1 MRFTWNV
8 SRAVC
13 LLIAIRLWKALPCL
27 LSPPTLPSSAQLR
40 PTFKRRVVKGDYKA
54 TRVILQPYKVKSSA
68 SDRRLRFLTWLLQAI
83 LHGAWPYLR
92 AVVYITGVC
101 FVILDC
107 PRTGLAIEKKKKCRA
122 VFRQSKTTN
131 WSAHERSSP
140 SAWKRCRANNYN
152 CGDTSKKQASNN
164 HQAGTGEKQASAYVK
179 VLKHSV
185 EIIPIVMAT

>member
-1 MRFTWNV
+1 MRPLYFLSKFRNFCPPSPPFHLHKVGRKMRFTWNV

-27 LSPPTLPSSAQLR
+27 LLPPTLPSSAQLR
-40 PTFKRRVVKGDYKA
+40 PTFKRRVGKGDYKA

-107 PRTGLAIEKKKKCRA
+107 PRTGLAIEKKNAELFSGSSWAVQNDKLKCTWA
-122 VFRQSKTTN
+122 IQSQ
-131 WSAHERSSP
+131 R
-140 SAWKRCRANNYN
+140 
-152 CGDTSKKQASNN
+152 
-164 HQAGTGEKQASAYVK
+164 VK
-179 VLKHSV
+179 ETQS
-185 EIIPIVMAT
+185 E